1 MKDRSLQLI
10 SPILLLLIWEIL
22 ARVGVIDTRFF
33 PAPTEIFGR
42 LAELLQ
48 DGTLLT
54 ATVITLRR
62 VLIGFALAM
71 IPGVLIGVIMGI
83 SRTTRLALGPLVSAL
98 YPVPKIALV
107 PAVLLIFGL
116 GEDSYYAVTFI
127 SVFFLVALNT
137 VAGVLNLE
145 EKYFDIARNNG
156 AGPWDI
162 LWTVAIPGALPSI
175 FTGINLGLG
184 FALTVV
190 VGTELLVPMGGLGA
204 LMWQSYQIYDIAT
217 LYAGLI
223 VVALLGWAFS
233 VLVAEVEGQLIPWR
247 AAEARQRRA
256 PARSTDE
263 DEPRIRR
270 FLRMWWMATRPF
282 SFTASMTPVTL
293 GAVLAAYDGHW
304 NWLLFAITLVGSV
317 AIHAGTNLINDYYD
331 WRKGTDTPDSLG
343 PNRALQE
350 GMLTPQQVF
359 WGGLFCF
366 ALGSALGLYLVWT
379 RGIFILYL
387 GVFSV
392 LAGWFYTAGPAAFAY
407 VGLGEVVV
415 FVFMGPVMVL
425 GSYFVMTQQIAW
437 EAVLVS
443 LPIGFMVAAILHANN
458 MRDLEEDRDKGKRTL
473 ANILGR
479 RNSQREYLVLVGGS
493 YVLLATLFLIDVTL
507 WPILLPLL
515 TLPAALKLLRTATT
529 TSAPAV
535 LNRVVRGTAQ
545 LHQRFGWLMI
555 LGFIVAIAIQIG

>member
-10 SPILLLLIWEIL
+10 SPILLLLIWEIA

-33 PAPTEIFGR
+33 PAPIEIFGR
-42 LAELLQ
+42 LAELIE

-62 VLIGFALAM
+62 VVIGFALAM

-116 GEDSYYAVTFI
+116 GEESYYAVTFI

-137 VAGVLNLE
+137 LAGVLNLE
-145 EKYFDIARNNG
+145 QKYFDIARNNG
-156 AGPWDI
+156 AGRWDM

-233 VLVAEVEGQLIPWR
+233 VFVAEVEGQMIPWR
-247 AAEARQRRA
+247 AAEARKRRA
-256 PARSTDE
+256 PSTLE
-263 DEPRIRR
+263 NEPRIRR
-270 FLRMWWMATRPF
+270 FVRMWWMATRPF
-282 SFTASMTPVTL
+282 SFTASVTPVTL

-304 NWLLFAITLVGSV
+304 NWLLFAITLIGSV
-317 AIHAGTNLINDYYD
+317 SIHAGTNLINDYYD
-331 WRKGTDTPDSLG
+331 WRKGTDTADSLG

-350 GMLTPQQVF
+350 GMLTPQHVF
-359 WGGLFCF
+359 WGGLIFF
-366 ALGSALGLYLVWT
+366 ALGSALGLYLVET

-387 GVFSV
+387 GIFSV

-425 GSYFVMTQQIAW
+425 GSYFVLTQQIAW

-443 LPIGFMVAAILHANN
+443 LPIGFLVAAILHANN
-458 MRDLEEDRDKGKRTL
+458 MRDLEGDLEKGKRTL

-479 RNSQREYLVLVGGS
+479 RNSQREYLILVGGS
-493 YVLLATLFLIDVTL
+493 YVLLAALFLIDVTL
-507 WPILLPLL
+507 WPILLPLI

-529 TSAPAV
+529 SNAPTV

-555 LGFIVAIAIQIG
+555 LGFIVAIATQIG

>member
-1 MKDRSLQLI
+1 MKDRSLQFI
-10 SPILLLLIWEIL
+10 SPILLLAIWEIL
-22 ARVGVIDTRFF
+22 AQIGVIDTRFF
-33 PAPTEIFGR
+33 PAPSEIFER
-42 LAELLQ
+42 LAKLTA
-48 DGTLLT
+48 DGTIAT

-71 IPGVLIGVIMGI
+71 IPGVLIGVLMGI
-83 SRTTRLALGPLVSAL
+83 SRMTRLALAPLVSAL

-116 GEDSYYAVTFI
+116 GENSYYAITFI

-137 VAGVLNLE
+137 LAGVLNLDQ
-145 EKYFDIARNNG
+145 KYFDIARNNG
-156 AGPWDI
+156 AGSWDI

-175 FTGINLGLG
+175 FTGLNLGLG

-204 LMWQSYQIYDIAT
+204 LMWQSYQIYNIAS

-223 VVALLGWAFS
+223 VVALLGWVFS
-233 VLVAEVEGQLIPWR
+233 MIMAEVERQMIPWR
-247 AAEARQRRA
+247 AAETRRR
-256 PARSTDE
+256 PQQTPE
-263 DEPRIRR
+263 NEPRIRH
-270 FLRMWWMATRPF
+270 FLRIWWMATRPF
-282 SFTASMTPVTL
+282 SFTASITPVTL

-304 NWLLFAITLVGSV
+304 NWLLFAITLIGSV

-331 WRKGTDTPDSLG
+331 WRKGTDTPESLG

-359 WGGLFCF
+359 WGGIFFF
-366 ALGSALGLYLVWT
+366 ALGSGLGLYLVWT

-387 GVFSV
+387 GIFSV

-415 FVFMGPVMVL
+415 FIFMGPVMVL
-425 GSYFVMTQQIAW
+425 GSYFVLTQQIAW
-437 EAVLVS
+437 EAILVS
-443 LPIGFMVAAILHANN
+443 LPIGLLVAAILHANN
-458 MRDLEEDRDKGKRTL
+458 MRDLEADLEKGKRTL

-479 RNSQREYLVLVGGS
+479 ENSKREYWLLVGGS
-493 YVLLATLFLIDVTL
+493 YVLLAALVLIDVTI

-515 TLPAALKLLRTATT
+515 TLPAALKLLRTATQT
-529 TSAPAV
+529 TAPTV
-535 LNRVVRGTAQ
+535 LNRLVRGTAQ

-555 LGFIVAIAIQIG
+555 LGFVAAIAAQVV

>member
-10 SPILLLLIWEIL
+10 SPILLLLIWEAL

-33 PAPTEIFGR
+33 PAPMEIFGR

-48 DGTLLT
+48 DGTMLT

-83 SRTTRLALGPLVSAL
+83 SRTTRLALGPLISAL

-107 PAVLLIFGL
+107 PAVLLVFGL
-116 GEDSYYAVTFI
+116 GEESYYAVTFI

-137 VAGVLNLE
+137 LAGVLNLE
-145 EKYFDIARNNG
+145 QKYFDIARNNG
-156 AGPWDI
+156 AGRWDM

-233 VLVAEVEGQLIPWR
+233 VAVAEVEGQMIPWR
-247 AAEARQRRA
+247 GAEARKRRA
-256 PARSTDE
+256 PSTLE
-263 DEPRIRR
+263 NEPRIRR
-270 FLRMWWMATRPF
+270 FVRMWWMATRPF
-282 SFTASMTPVTL
+282 SFTASVTPVTL
-293 GAVLAAYDGHW
+293 GAVFAAYDGHW
-304 NWLLFAITLVGSV
+304 NWLLFAITLIGSV
-317 AIHAGTNLINDYYD
+317 SIHAGTNLINDYYD

-359 WGGLFCF
+359 WGGLIFF
-366 ALGSALGLYLVWT
+366 ALGSALGLYLVGT

-387 GVFSV
+387 GIFSV

-425 GSYFVMTQQIAW
+425 GSYFVLTQQIAW
-437 EAVLVS
+437 EAILVS
-443 LPIGFMVAAILHANN
+443 LPIGFLVAAILHANN
-458 MRDLEEDRDKGKRTL
+458 MRDLEGDLEKGKRTL

-479 RNSQREYLVLVGGS
+479 RNSQREYLILVGGS
-493 YVLLATLFLIDVTL
+493 YVLLAALFLIDVTL

-515 TLPAALKLLRTATT
+515 TLPAAFKLLRTATT
-529 TSAPAV
+529 SNAPTV
-535 LNRVVRGTAQ
+535 LNRVVRSTAQ

-555 LGFIVAIAIQIG
+555 LGFIVAIATQIG